1 MIFETER
8 LIVRRLVIDDLR
20 TFHELESAPKV
31 LKYADGEL
39 KSFQDN
45 RKELTIIISNY
56 TISEN
61 DFWIYAIEKKE
72 NNQFLGTVALV
83 KNNLEDEIGYR
94 FLEKFWGCGFGF
106 EICKGL
112 VSFCRKRGLE
122 KIIGYVVDENV
133 ASSKILINNNFKVID
148 NFINK
153 ETLHETKYELKL

>member
-20 TFHELESAPKV
+20 TFNELESAPKV

-72 NNQFLGTVALV
+72 NNQM
-83 KNNLEDEIGYR
+83 
-94 FLEKFWGCGFGF
+94 
-106 EICKGL
+106 
-112 VSFCRKRGLE
+112 
-122 KIIGYVVDENV
+122 
-133 ASSKILINNNFKVID
+133 
-148 NFINK
+148 
-153 ETLHETKYELKL
+153 